1 MYFLN
6 DKIEFPLVSEASS
19 EGLLAIGGDLS
30 TERLIHAYRNGIFPW
45 FEDEEPL
52 LWWSPDPRFVIYPE
66 ELKVSR
72 SMKQLFKKNKFR
84 VTVNQDF
91 KSVITNCSE
100 AYRKGQKGTWITDN
114 MISAF
119 MKMYKLGYAKS
130 VEVWEDS
137 ELVGGLYGVDLGNR
151 VFCGESMFT
160 KVSNASK
167 YGFIEF
173 IKNSNYL
180 LIDCQLHTN
189 HLQSLGGKYITRNEF
204 LKYLQL

>member
-1 MYFLN
+1 
-6 DKIEFPLVSEASS
+6 
-19 EGLLAIGGDLS
+19 
-30 TERLIHAYRNGIFPW
+30 
-45 FEDEEPL
+45 
-52 LWWSPDPRFVIYPE
+52 
-66 ELKVSR
+66 
-72 SMKQLFKKNKFR
+72 MKQLFKKNKFR

-173 IKNSNYL
+173 IKNSNYQ

>member
-1 MYFLN
+1 MTGDVIVIIDGESN
-6 DKIEFPLVSEASS
+6 E
-19 EGLLAIGGDLS
+19 LL
-30 TERLIHAYRNGIFPW
+30 H
-45 FEDEEPL
+45 
-52 LWWSPDPRFVIYPE
+52 
-66 ELKVSR
+66 
-72 SMKQLFKKNKFR
+72 
-84 VTVNQDF
+84 
-91 KSVITNCSE
+91 
-100 AYRKGQKGTWITDN
+100 
-114 MISAF
+114 
-119 MKMYKLGYAKS
+119 

-173 IKNSNYL
+173 IKNSNYQ